1 MTTQIS
7 LNDVHVSFP
16 IIGAEA
22 RSLKKAA
29 LTGVLNMTG
38 GRKRMVGGHLSAN
51 ETTTVVNAL
60 NGITLELNQGD
71 RVGLVGHNGAG
82 KTTLLRVMAGIY
94 PPNTG
99 SIRTTGRLTSLLDIG
114 LGINPGASGRENI
127 YLRALYMGRPHRETA
142 MVIDDI
148 AEFAE
153 LGPFLDLPVRTYSS
167 GMLTRL
173 LFAIA
178 TAFRADILL
187 LDEGIGAGDAAFA
200 KKAENRMKA
209 FIDSAGIL
217 VVATHDNALL
227 NTFCRDF
234 IRLESGKIVEHAPIE
249 HLVT

>member
-1 MTTQIS
+1 MTTHIS
-7 LNDVHVSFP
+7 LTDVHVRFP

-38 GRKRMVGGHLSAN
+38 GRKRMVGGHLSAT
-51 ETTTVVNAL
+51 ETTTVVDAL
-60 NGITLELNQGD
+60 NGISIELNQGD
-71 RVGLVGHNGAG
+71 RIGLVGHNGAG

-94 PPNTG
+94 PPNSG
-99 SIRTTGRLTSLLDIG
+99 SIRTEGRLTSLLDIG

-127 YLRALYMGRPHRETA
+127 YLRALYMGRSHRETSD
-142 MVIDDI
+142 VVDDI
-148 AEFAE
+148 AGFAE
-153 LGPFLDLPVRTYSS
+153 LGPFLDMPVRTYSS

-200 KKAENRMKA
+200 KKAEQRMQR

-227 NTFCRDF
+227 HTFCRNF
-234 IRLESGKIVEHAPIE
+234 VRLEAGRIVERGSIE
-249 HLVT
+249 NLGQ